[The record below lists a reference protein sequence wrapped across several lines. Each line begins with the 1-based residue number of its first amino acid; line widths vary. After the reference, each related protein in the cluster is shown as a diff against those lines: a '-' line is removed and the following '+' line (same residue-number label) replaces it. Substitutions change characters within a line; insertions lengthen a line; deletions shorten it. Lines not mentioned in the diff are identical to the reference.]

1 MTTYFASPFPSRLAG
16 DVEDV
21 DAEDLSLGVG
31 AWARAVVGAVAGA
44 LVIGARVN
52 LGERDCPVKALV
64 DASTVLADLILG
76 KLIGDVAPQSLA
88 CRSLQVV
95 IEVAGE
101 ADEMR
106 WDMRDLRLRFEKKKH
121 TYIGPGGSAGPDR
134 AVSFM

>member
-1 MTTYFASPFPSRLAG
+1 M
-16 DVEDV
+16 
-21 DAEDLSLGVG
+21 G
-31 AWARAVVGAVAGA
+31 AWARAVAGA

-106 WDMRDLRLRFEKKKH
+106 WDMRDLRLRFEKKNTH
-121 TYIGPGGSAGPDR
+121 TSGRGVRPGRTEPCPSCELAG
-134 AVSFM
+134 FLFILLF